1 MVYGLFFFLTGFCQ
15 LYIFS
20 SDKLID
26 TSGNCPPQQFPR
38 MNHKMPMIRSLSVYR
53 YELPLSFVK
62 EPEALIRVERHPGK
76 PEWLRLYLPY
86 ELVPAWLSTVK
97 NIPGR
102 RWDPVGKVWEIPY
115 TRSTLRFLER
125 HLREVASLAFTPDED
140 ISEQQEAI
148 ADRRVATLYRS
159 QSSEL
164 RLRAPAADQSIR
176 ERISRIYGQ
185 RWDEAACCWWV
196 PNRESTLAFI
206 RKIFG
211 EELDVIEESRNKTSR
226 NRKPDKQLP
235 QGRLNEAQREAATAL
250 EERLMLKRY
259 GYSTLKTYRSQFRS
273 FLLHF
278 PETAPADIT
287 ERQIREY
294 LLFLVG
300 ERGVSEST
308 QGQAINAIKFYYEK
322 VLGQERKTYY
332 IDRPKKPKKLPD
344 VLGEADVLRILRV
357 CENTKHRCI
366 LMLVY
371 SGGLRLGEVVNL
383 KVQDIDYERKQIFIH
398 AGKGKKDRYTLLS
411 EVAMQHL
418 SQYMREYA
426 PDDWLFEGQYGGRYS
441 KRSVQ
446 QIFRR
451 ALERS
456 GVQKRATLHT
466 LRHSFATH
474 LLEKGVNLRYIQ
486 ELLGHESSRTTE
498 IYTHVTRKGIEQIQ
512 SPLDYLDWEEKG

>member
-1 MVYGLFFFLTGFCQ
+1 MVYGLFFFLTGFVNCI
-15 LYIFS
+15 IFS

-26 TSGNCPPQQFPR
+26 TFGNCPPQQFPG

-62 EPEALIRVERHPGK
+62 EPEAPIRVERHPEQAG
-76 PEWLRLYLPY
+76 WLRLYLPY
-86 ELVPAWLSTVK
+86 ELVSTWLSTVR

-185 RWDEAACCWWV
+185 RWDEAAGCWWV

-211 EELDVIEESRNKTSR
+211 EELVEVWEGK
-226 NRKPDKQLP
+226 NRRLRLEAEHCPDDP
-235 QGRLNEAQREAATAL
+235 AL
-250 EERLMLKRY
+250 QQMEERLILVRY
-259 GYSTLKTYRSQFRS
+259 SIHTRKSYLGHFRA
-273 FLLHF
+273 FLHF
-278 PETAPADIT
+278 FRGRDPETIT
-287 ERQIREY
+287 REEIEQY
-294 LLFLVG
+294 LLTLI
-300 ERGVSEST
+300 RRRKISEST
-308 QGQAINAIKFYYEK
+308 QNGVINAIKFYYEQ
-322 VLGQERKTYY
+322 VLGRPKERYDIT
-332 IDRPKKPKKLPD
+332 RPKKQRQLPN
-344 VLGEADVLRILRV
+344 VLSEEEVTRLVGCVKNL
-357 CENTKHRCI
+357 KHRCI
-366 LMLVY
+366 LLLIY
-371 SGGLRLGEVVNL
+371 SAGLRLSELINL
-383 KVQDIDYERKQIFIH
+383 RVRDINVERRSIFVK
-398 AGKGKKDRYTLLS
+398 AGKGKKDRYTVLADSVLP
-411 EVAMQHL
+411 VLAA
-418 SQYMREYA
+418 YRKNYRPA
-426 PDDWLFEGQYGGRYS
+426 YWLFEGQDGGQYS

-446 QIFRR
+446 NIFNR
-451 ALERS
+451 AREAS
-456 GVQKRATLHT
+456 GINPFATVHT

-474 LLEKGVNLRYIQ
+474 CIEAGYSVAVVQ
-486 ELLGHESSRTTE
+486 QVLGHESIKTTE
-498 IYTHVTRKGIEQIQ
+498 RYLHVSTEVLRRLR
-512 SPLDYLDWEEKG
+512 SPLDNLGLDG